1 MPFYILPAYYN
12 MSGGM
17 IMYAKLIIDGDAVYE
32 TDEECLRKKE
42 GEKDTEDKESKKE
55 RKR

>member
-17 IMYAKLIIDGDAVYE
+17 IMYGDAVYE

-42 GEKDTEDKESKKE
+42 EEKDTEDKESKKE